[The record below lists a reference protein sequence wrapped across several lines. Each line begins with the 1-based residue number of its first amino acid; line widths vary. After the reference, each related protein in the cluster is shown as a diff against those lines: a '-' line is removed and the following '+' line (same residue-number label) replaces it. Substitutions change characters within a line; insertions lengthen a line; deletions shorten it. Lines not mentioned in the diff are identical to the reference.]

1 VEEQSSLERD
11 IALSEALEKCLHRLD
26 DDERELLNLR
36 YFTKESINQMA
47 TRVGLSVDVLYK
59 RIQRIR
65 EVLQRCISKR
75 MGREGWA

>member
-1 VEEQSSLERD
+1 
-11 IALSEALEKCLHRLD
+11 
-26 DDERELLNLR
+26 LNLR

-47 TRVGLSVDVLYK
+47 TREGLSVDVLYK

-65 EVLQRCISKR
+65 EVLQRCIAKR